1 MIEFLEPPIINL
13 VLYPFW
19 LYRKRYFDSFRRQPA
34 ITRLDKPF
42 TPNLISSKA
51 LATATGSPL
60 HSRFRLDEASSPGF
74 GPKGYNSFLSL
85 SVYTSRLILAAPL
98 N

>member
-13 VLYPFW
+13 VLYPSW

-74 GPKGYNSFLSL
+74 GPKEYSSFLFL
-85 SVYTSRLILAAPL
+85 SAYTSRLTLAAPL